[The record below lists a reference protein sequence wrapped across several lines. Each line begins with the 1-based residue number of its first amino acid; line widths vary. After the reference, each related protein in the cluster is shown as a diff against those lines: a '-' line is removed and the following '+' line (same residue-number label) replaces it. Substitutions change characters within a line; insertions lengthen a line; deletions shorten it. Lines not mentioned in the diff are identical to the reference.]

1 MFNIHISI
9 TEQHYNNDAAK
20 NQYNMNETKTTIDN
34 KMVLADIAAL
44 DDWLDEAHHTILKF
58 YRERGTLNGNGN

>member
-9 TEQHYNNDAAK
+9 TEQHYNNDASK

-34 KMVLADIAAL
+34 NMVLADIAAL
-44 DDWLDEAHHTILKF
+44 DD
-58 YRERGTLNGNGN
+58 

>member
-1 MFNIHISI
+1 MFNIHIVI
-9 TEQHYNNDAAK
+9 TEQHYNNDVTK

-34 KMVLADIAAL
+34 KTVLADIAAL

-58 YRERGTLNGNGN
+58 YRERGTINGNGS